1 MMLYLFW
8 EIFLILELQQNIKF
22 VEVAPYQIDSKEL
35 LENMS
40 HAMLLGSLPPTS
52 ICEDMHL
59 GIQKDIKNIKVYS
72 SLPFEVVW
80 EWLESFKDTQDV
92 FNWTHKDLKG
102 VSPKICQH
110 QIILESNGKWINKDK
125 ITWT

>member
-72 SLPFEVVW
+72 SLPFEVV
-80 EWLESFKDTQDV
+80 
-92 FNWTHKDLKG
+92 
-102 VSPKICQH
+102 
-110 QIILESNGKWINKDK
+110 
-125 ITWT
+125 